1 MYQVRLYKN
10 SGFNAVN
17 PPDSPAL
24 LDGGA
29 IYYIDL
35 PALDLLQN
43 IGLGSVR
50 VRATWSQVKDADY
63 VKIYSDATDA
73 VFYSIPADGIKMTSY
88 DVVEI
93 QLLTDYVLTAG
104 GIAAVVPL
112 ILDGIVERC
121 HVSDDTYGKWS
132 AEDELLQN
140 AEPLTL
146 QTNMLSFSNSTLDV
160 VGSTLD
166 LGIMANVAGAVPY
179 EDTEGDEPELISVPK
194 SYEGKFPAD
203 YMLDGHQATNQRLMV
218 FALTDTILKGISAA
232 RSIGITNAV
241 NVSAAIPTALV
252 SGTASTETV
261 SAGASGTV
269 QKTVT
274 NGGLTYKVLGKWSD
288 DHTAEL
294 VSSSFTTYT
303 RLTGVWST
311 KDTGFAFIY
320 DNTVKNRR
328 VLYGGLNR
336 AGFLTTAGNRL
347 ESKPE
352 ELVGNSRTTIHI
364 KSVGDPHLD
373 GCPYHR
379 FEVMNGN
386 STTSGFWMNCV
397 QGLPWKQ
404 IPLVFTSPVGTAL
417 NRVHFENS
425 REVKD
430 MAYGL
435 SEAGINDFFAK
446 GLYGGDGQLLSIAK
460 GVMAPIYG
468 LAAGRSLPTS
478 VGGFAGASALGTAD
492 ILGGAIEGGLSYA
505 RDKTMYDIARRQEMQ
520 GYAIQQGVGSPSV
533 DFPYDGQAF
542 RDFYGETVIA
552 YRYRPTATDLARMDK
567 VLTMYGYKTLVPPS
581 ELSVTNRQYF
591 NYVKGNFTVGGTL
604 PRWLSDG
611 ISTQLS
617 GGMRFWHVKPSPQYY
632 SNNPV
637 VVPPTP

>member
-1 MYQVRLYKN
+1 MYSVRLYRN

-24 LDGGA
+24 LDSGQ
-29 IYYIDL
+29 IDYIDL
-35 PALDLLQN
+35 PAVDLLQN
-43 IGLGSVR
+43 VGLGSVR

-63 VKIYSDATDA
+63 VKIYSNATDA

-104 GIAAVVPL
+104 GIAVVVPL

-121 HVSDDTYGKWS
+121 HVSDDTYGKWT

-140 AEPLTL
+140 AEPLML
-146 QTNMLSFSNSTLDV
+146 QTAMLSFSNATLDV

-218 FALTDTILKGISAA
+218 FALSDTILKGISAA

-241 NVSAAIPTALV
+241 NVSVAIPTALV

-269 QKTVT
+269 QKNVT
-274 NGGLTYKVLGKWSD
+274 NGSLTYKVLGKWSD

-311 KDTGFAFIY
+311 KDTGFSFVY
-320 DNTVKNRR
+320 DNTVKNKRA
-328 VLYGGLNR
+328 LYGGLNR

-352 ELVGNSRTTIHI
+352 ELTGNSRTTIHI

-386 STTSGFWMNCV
+386 ATASSFWMNCV

-404 IPLVFTSPVGTAL
+404 IPLVFTAPTGTAL

-430 MAYGL
+430 LAYGL
-435 SEAGINDFFAK
+435 SGAGISDFVAK
-446 GLYGGDGQLLSIAK
+446 GLDIGKGGGQLVSIARGAMPSISSLLSGK
-460 GVMAPIYG
+460 SETATG
-468 LAAGRSLPTS
+468 LVS
-478 VGGFAGASALGTAD
+478 
-492 ILGGAIEGGLSYA
+492 GAIESGLSYA
-505 RDKTMYDIARRQEMQ
+505 RDKAMYDVARRQEMQ

-542 RDFYGETVIA
+542 RDFYGETIIA

-591 NYVKGNFTVGGTL
+591 NYLKGNFTVGGTL

-617 GGMRFWHVKPSPQYY
+617 GGMRFWHVKPNPSYY
-632 SNNPV
+632 NNNPV
-637 VVPPTP
+637 VNPPTP